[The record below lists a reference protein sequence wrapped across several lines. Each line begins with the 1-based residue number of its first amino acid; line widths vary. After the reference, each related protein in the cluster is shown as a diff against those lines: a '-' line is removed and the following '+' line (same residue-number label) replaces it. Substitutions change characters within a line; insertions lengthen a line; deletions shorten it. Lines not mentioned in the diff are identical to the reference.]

1 MADQD
6 SFISDD
12 SAEKAYAAAS
22 EAVGAQPVTADAE
35 PAIEAP
41 APVAEVPA
49 PAAKVPA
56 VPVEAPA
63 APVVEAAPVA
73 FPPKAARAA
82 AKPKAPAKAK
92 APAAKPAAAK
102 SPARVAVRAPA
113 KAPVK
118 TPVKAPAKPAPAAQT
133 AFALKAPAAPKAP
146 VAPKASVAPKAPVVS
161 KPSVTSKSKELNMSD
176 TKNFA
181 DGIQKIVSES
191 QDKVKQ
197 AYAKS
202 ASVFGE
208 YGEFA
213 KGNVEAV
220 VESGKI
226 FATGLQDMGKGMI
239 AETKTAFET
248 ISADVKKL
256 SSVKSPTDFVK
267 VQGDIVRRNLDHAVA
282 LTSKNSEAMLKLA
295 TDAFA
300 PISGRVSLAVTKIKK
315 AA

>member
-82 AKPKAPAKAK
+82 AKPKAPAKTK

-113 KAPVK
+113 K

-133 AFALKAPAAPKAP
+133 AFALKAP